1 MNSKISRRRTR
12 GARASSQGSRLSRP
26 RKSQNITTRKPFR
39 NRRTSTKTK
48 INSKSK
54 LNERRRL
61 KIQNLNKEFQNTEL
75 KKLFEPYGKLI
86 RCGIHF
92 NKMGESTGIADIE
105 FSKHEECEEAISK
118 LDNADIDGVKV
129 RVKYADFGPRTSRRT
144 TSLSNRRRNVREI
157 NRENRRNRTS
167 NKRAVRKVREK
178 DSKTTS
184 SSRVTRRRRAFRRV
198 LGRKK
203 K

>member
-1 MNSKISRRRTR
+1 MNSRTTRRRTR
-12 GARASSQGSRLSRP
+12 STSQRSRLSRP
-26 RKSQNITTRKPFR
+26 RQSQTSTARKPFR
-39 NRRTSTKTK
+39 ARKTLRK
-48 INSKSK
+48 AKVNSRPK

-61 KIQNLNKEFQNTEL
+61 KIQNLNKEFQNAEL
-75 KKLFEPYGKLI
+75 KKLFEPYGKLV

-92 NKMGESTGIADIE
+92 NKMGESTGVADIE

-129 RVKYADFGPRTSRRT
+129 RVKYADFGPRTTRRV
-144 TSLSNRRRNVREI
+144 TSLSNRRRNVREV
-157 NRENRRNRTS
+157 NRENRRTRTN
-167 NKRAVRKVREK
+167 NKRVVRKVREK

>member
-1 MNSKISRRRTR
+1 MNSRTTRRRTR
-12 GARASSQGSRLSRP
+12 ATSQRSRISRP
-26 RKSQNITTRKPFR
+26 KQSQTSTARKPFR
-39 NRRTSTKTK
+39 ARKTLRK
-48 INSKSK
+48 IRVNSRPK

-61 KIQNLNKEFQNTEL
+61 KVQNLNKEFQNTEL
-75 KKLFEPYGKLI
+75 KKLFEPYGTLV

-105 FSKHEECEEAISK
+105 FSKHEECVEAIKK

-129 RVKYADFGPRTSRRT
+129 RVRYADFGPRTSRRV
-144 TSLSNRRRNVREI
+144 TSLSNRRRNVREV
-157 NRENRRNRTS
+157 NRENRRTRTNS
-167 NKRAVRKVREK
+167 KRVVRKVR

-184 SSRVTRRRRAFRRV
+184 STRVTRRRRAFRRV

>member
-1 MNSKISRRRTR
+1 MNSRTTRRRTR
-12 GARASSQGSRLSRP
+12 ATSQRSRLSRP
-26 RKSQNITTRKPFR
+26 KQSQTSTARKSFRARKTLR
-39 NRRTSTKTK
+39 K
-48 INSKSK
+48 IRVNSRPK

-61 KIQNLNKEFQNTEL
+61 KVQNLNKEFQNTEL
-75 KKLFEPYGKLI
+75 KKLFEPYGTLV

-105 FSKHEECEEAISK
+105 FSKHEDCVEAIKK

-129 RVKYADFGPRTSRRT
+129 RVRYADFGPRTSRRV
-144 TSLSNRRRNVREI
+144 TSLSNRRRNVREV
-157 NRENRRNRTS
+157 NRENRRTRTNS
-167 NKRAVRKVREK
+167 KRVVRKVR

-184 SSRVTRRRRAFRRV
+184 STRVTRRRRAFRRV

>member
-1 MNSKISRRRTR
+1 MNSRTTRRRTR
-12 GARASSQGSRLSRP
+12 STSQRSRLSRP
-26 RKSQNITTRKPFR
+26 RQSQATTARKPFR
-39 NRRTSTKTK
+39 ARKTLRK
-48 INSKSK
+48 TRVNSRPK

-61 KIQNLNKEFQNTEL
+61 KVQNLNKEFQNAEL

-92 NKMGESTGIADIE
+92 NKMGESTGVADIE
-105 FSKHEECEEAISK
+105 FSKHEECVEAIKK

-129 RVKYADFGPRTSRRT
+129 RVKYADFGPRTTRRV
-144 TSLSNRRRNVREI
+144 TSLSNRRRNVREVT
-157 NRENRRNRTS
+157 RENRRNRT
-167 NKRAVRKVREK
+167 NTKRVVRKVREK
-178 DSKTTS
+178 GTKTTS
-184 SSRVTRRRRAFRRV
+184 TRLTRRRRAFRRV

>member
-1 MNSKISRRRTR
+1 MNSRTTRRRTR
-12 GARASSQGSRLSRP
+12 STSQTSRLSRP
-26 RKSQNITTRKPFR
+26 RQSQTTTARKPFR
-39 NRRTSTKTK
+39 ARKTLRK
-48 INSKSK
+48 TRVISRPK

-61 KIQNLNKEFQNTEL
+61 KVQNLNKEFQNAEL

-92 NKMGESTGIADIE
+92 NKMGESTGVADIE
-105 FSKHEECEEAISK
+105 FSKHEECVEAIKK

-129 RVKYADFGPRTSRRT
+129 RVKYADFGPRTTRRV
-144 TSLSNRRRNVREI
+144 TSLSNRRRNVREV
-157 NRENRRNRTS
+157 NRENRRNRT
-167 NKRAVRKVREK
+167 NTKRVVRKVRDK
-178 DSKTTS
+178 GTKTTS
-184 SSRVTRRRRAFRRV
+184 TRLTRRRRAFRRV

>member
-1 MNSKISRRRTR
+1 MNSRTTRRRTR
-12 GARASSQGSRLSRP
+12 STSQRSRLSRP
-26 RKSQNITTRKPFR
+26 RQSQTSTARKPFR
-39 NRRTSTKTK
+39 ARKTLRK
-48 INSKSK
+48 AKVNSRPK

-61 KIQNLNKEFQNTEL
+61 KIQNLNKEFQNAEL
-75 KKLFEPYGKLI
+75 KKLFEPYGKLV

-92 NKMGESTGIADIE
+92 NKMGESTGVADIE
-105 FSKHEECEEAISK
+105 FSKHEECVEAIKK

-129 RVKYADFGPRTSRRT
+129 RVKYADFGPRTSRRV
-144 TSLSNRRRNVREI
+144 TSLSNRRRNVREV
-157 NRENRRNRTS
+157 NRENRRTRTN
-167 NKRAVRKVREK
+167 NKRVVRKVRDK

-184 SSRVTRRRRAFRRV
+184 STRVTRRRRAFRRV

>member
-1 MNSKISRRRTR
+1 MNSRTTRRRTR
-12 GARASSQGSRLSRP
+12 STSQRSRLSLP
-26 RKSQNITTRKPFR
+26 RQSQATTARKPFR
-39 NRRTSTKTK
+39 ARKTLRK
-48 INSKSK
+48 TRVNSRPK

-61 KIQNLNKEFQNTEL
+61 KVQNLNKEFQNAEL

-92 NKMGESTGIADIE
+92 NKMGESTGVADIE
-105 FSKHEECEEAISK
+105 FSKHEECVEAIKK

-129 RVKYADFGPRTSRRT
+129 RVKYADFGPRTTRRV
-144 TSLSNRRRNVREI
+144 TSLSNRRRNVREVT
-157 NRENRRNRTS
+157 RENRRNRT
-167 NKRAVRKVREK
+167 NTKRVVRKVRDK
-178 DSKTTS
+178 GTKTTS
-184 SSRVTRRRRAFRRV
+184 TRLTRRRRAFRRV

>member
-1 MNSKISRRRTR
+1 MNSRTTRRRTR
-12 GARASSQGSRLSRP
+12 STSQRSRLSRP
-26 RKSQNITTRKPFR
+26 RQSQATTARKPFR
-39 NRRTSTKTK
+39 ARKTLRK
-48 INSKSK
+48 TRVNSRPK

-61 KIQNLNKEFQNTEL
+61 KVQNLNKEFQNAEL

-92 NKMGESTGIADIE
+92 NKMGESTGVADIE
-105 FSKHEECEEAISK
+105 FSKHEECVEAIKK

-129 RVKYADFGPRTSRRT
+129 RVKYADFGPRTTRRV
-144 TSLSNRRRNVREI
+144 TSLSNRRRNVREVT
-157 NRENRRNRTS
+157 RENRRNRT
-167 NKRAVRKVREK
+167 NTKRVVRKVRDK
-178 DSKTTS
+178 GTKTTS
-184 SSRVTRRRRAFRRV
+184 TRLTRRRRAFRRV